1 MNFNSLLAKIKN
13 ELGMSGYG
21 EQMWSVSPA
30 AASGGWVGSE
40 PCHGGG
46 AQGLLQ
52 ESSWSPAWQ
61 AGGLRLITQ
70 PHQPTHTTLSPSLS
84 QLPLSQAPAFSTHA
98 KPLLAQ
104 KPGCFGCSEEGPMSQ
119 GRDHTGQERSG
130 PEKKNAGTLLR
141 QLGLLSQPCQGQARR
156 CSGKAE
162 IKLAQKGGRLS
173 WPKEQERRL
182 EGAMDTCP

>member
-1 MNFNSLLAKIKN
+1 
-13 ELGMSGYG
+13 
-21 EQMWSVSPA
+21 MWSVSPA

-40 PCHGGG
+40 PCHGDG

-52 ESSWSPAWQ
+52 ESSWSPAWE

-70 PHQPTHTTLSPSLS
+70 PHQRTHTTLSPNLS

-104 KPGCFGCSEEGPMSQ
+104 EPGCFGCSEGGPLSQ
-119 GRDHTGQERSG
+119 VRDHTGQERSG
-130 PEKKNAGTLLR
+130 PENKCRHTAEAA
-141 QLGLLSQPCQGQARR
+141 QIAEPALSGQAQR

-162 IKLAQKGGRLS
+162 IKLAQKGGRAVMA
-173 WPKEQERRL
+173 KGT
-182 EGAMDTCP
+182 GAEA